1 VHNSSFGV
9 QGAGATGTSFPGM
22 GEPGRY
28 ITASS
33 GTAVMFVEVSY
44 DFDAPT
50 PLSLF
55 DGTDISYKGAFNI
68 CDSRDLTQLY
78 SGGPVAS
85 CATYSAARP
94 T

>member
-1 VHNSSFGV
+1 VQNFSFGV
-9 QGAGATGTSFPGM
+9 EGAGATGTSVPGM
-22 GEPGRY
+22 AEPGRY

-44 DFDAPT
+44 DFDAPM

-55 DGTDISYKGAFNI
+55 DGTRISYTVVFNI
-68 CDSRDLTQLY
+68 SDSRDLTQLY
-78 SGGPVAS
+78 SGGSVAS

>member
-1 VHNSSFGV
+1 
-9 QGAGATGTSFPGM
+9 M

-55 DGTDISYKGAFNI
+55 DGTEIS
-68 CDSRDLTQLY
+68 
-78 SGGPVAS
+78 
-85 CATYSAARP
+85 
-94 T
+94 

>member
-1 VHNSSFGV
+1 MHNSSFGV
-9 QGAGATGTSFPGM
+9 QGAGSTGTNFPGM